1 MRKTSRFSYGRRQRR
16 THRRHAKRQVDHSKL
31 YFLIALGVISI
42 LIAMAGLAQY
52 YGGV

>member
-1 MRKTSRFSYGRRQRR
+1 MHRTSRYTYGRRQRR
-16 THRRHAKRQVDHSKL
+16 THRRHVKRHVDHSKL